1 MAPYPELIQ
10 ALSPVLVAIVAAY
23 SSVVVARIGRIQ
35 KEISTESSTKNL
47 GESVDQIRGQVN
59 QITHDHPDVLGA
71 LDHIE
76 SELQLISKRL
86 DSIELHNRKDV

>member
-10 ALSPVLVAIVAAY
+10 ALSPILVAIVAAY

-59 QITHDHPDVLGA
+59 QITHDHPDVLSA
-71 LDHIE
+71 LYHIE
-76 SELQLISKRL
+76 SELQLINKRL

>member
-10 ALSPVLVAIVAAY
+10 ALSPILVAIVAAY

-59 QITHDHPDVLGA
+59 QITHDHPDVLSA
-71 LDHIE
+71 LEYIE
-76 SELQLISKRL
+76 SELQLIGKRL

>member
-10 ALSPVLVAIVAAY
+10 ALSPILAAIVAAY

-59 QITHDHPDVLGA
+59 QITHDHPDMLSA

>member
-1 MAPYPELIQ
+1 MTTYPELIQ

-47 GESVDQIRGQVN
+47 GESVDQIRGQIN
-59 QITHDHPDVLGA
+59 QINHDHPDVLNS
-71 LDHIE
+71 LEHIE
-76 SELQLISKRL
+76 SQLQLVSMRL
-86 DSIELHNRKDV
+86 DSIELQVRKDV

>member
-1 MAPYPELIQ
+1 MTTYPELIQ

-47 GESVDQIRGQVN
+47 GESVDQIRGQIN
-59 QITHDHPDVLGA
+59 QITHDHPDVLNA
-71 LDHIE
+71 LENIE
-76 SELQLISKRL
+76 SQLQLVSMRL
-86 DSIELHNRKDV
+86 DSIELQVRKDV

>member
-1 MAPYPELIQ
+1 MTPYPELIQ
-10 ALSPVLVAIVAAY
+10 ALSPILVAIVAAY

-47 GESVDQIRGQVN
+47 GKSVDQIRGQVN
-59 QITHDHPDVLGA
+59 QITHDHPDVLNA

>member
-1 MAPYPELIQ
+1 MALHPELIQ
-10 ALSPVLVAIVAAY
+10 ALSPILVAIVAAY

-59 QITHDHPDVLGA
+59 QITHDHPDVLSA
-71 LDHIE
+71 LGHIE

>member
-10 ALSPVLVAIVAAY
+10 ALSPILVAIVAAY

-47 GESVDQIRGQVN
+47 GESVDQIRGQVS
-59 QITHDHPDVLGA
+59 QITHDHPDVLSA

>member
-10 ALSPVLVAIVAAY
+10 ALSPILVAIVAAY

-59 QITHDHPDVLGA
+59 QITHDHPDVLSA
-71 LDHIE
+71 LEQIE

>member
-10 ALSPVLVAIVAAY
+10 ALSPILVAIVAAY

-59 QITHDHPDVLGA
+59 QITHDHPDVLSA

-76 SELQLISKRL
+76 SELQLINKRL
-86 DSIELHNRKDV
+86 DSIELHNRKDI

>member
-1 MAPYPELIQ
+1 MTPYPELIQ
-10 ALSPVLVAIVAAY
+10 ALSPILVAIVAAY

-59 QITHDHPDVLGA
+59 QITHDHPDVLSA

-86 DSIELHNRKDV
+86 DSIELQVRKDV

>member
-10 ALSPVLVAIVAAY
+10 ALSPILVAIVAAY

-59 QITHDHPDVLGA
+59 QITHDHPDVLST

-86 DSIELHNRKDV
+86 DSIELHSRKDV

>member
-10 ALSPVLVAIVAAY
+10 ALSPILVAIVAAY

-59 QITHDHPDVLGA
+59 QITHDHPDVLST

>member
-10 ALSPVLVAIVAAY
+10 ALSPILVAIVAAY

-59 QITHDHPDVLGA
+59 QITHDHPDVLSA
-71 LDHIE
+71 LDHIG
-76 SELQLISKRL
+76 SELQLINKRL

>member
-10 ALSPVLVAIVAAY
+10 ALSPILVAIVAAY

-59 QITHDHPDVLGA
+59 QITHDHPDVLSA
-71 LDHIE
+71 LDYIE

>member
-1 MAPYPELIQ
+1 MTTYPELIQ

-47 GESVDQIRGQVN
+47 GESVDQIRGQIN
-59 QITHDHPDVLGA
+59 QITHDHPDVLNA
-71 LDHIE
+71 LEHIE
-76 SELQLISKRL
+76 SQLQLVSMRL
-86 DSIELHNRKDV
+86 DSIELQVRKDV

>member
-10 ALSPVLVAIVAAY
+10 ALSPILVAIVAAY

-59 QITHDHPDVLGA
+59 QITHDRPDVLSA

>member
-1 MAPYPELIQ
+1 MDPYPELIQ

-59 QITHDHPDVLGA
+59 QITHDHPDVLSA

>member
-1 MAPYPELIQ
+1 MAPYPEIIQ
-10 ALSPVLVAIVAAY
+10 ALSPILVAIVAAY

-59 QITHDHPDVLGA
+59 QITHDHPDVLSA

-86 DSIELHNRKDV
+86 DSIELHNQKDV

>member
-10 ALSPVLVAIVAAY
+10 ALSPILVAIVAAY

-59 QITHDHPDVLGA
+59 QITHDHPDVLSA
-71 LDHIE
+71 LDQIE

>member
-1 MAPYPELIQ
+1 MTTYPELIQ

-35 KEISTESSTKNL
+35 KEISTESSAKNL

-59 QITHDHPDVLGA
+59 QITHDHPDVLNT
-71 LDHIE
+71 LEHIE
-76 SELQLISKRL
+76 SQLQLVSTRL
-86 DSIELHNRKDV
+86 DSIELQVRKDV

>member
-59 QITHDHPDVLGA
+59 QITHDRPDVLSA
-71 LDHIE
+71 LEHIE

>member
-1 MAPYPELIQ
+1 MTTYPELIQ

-59 QITHDHPDVLGA
+59 QITHDHPDVLNS
-71 LDHIE
+71 LEHIE
-76 SELQLISKRL
+76 SQLQLVSTRL
-86 DSIELHNRKDV
+86 DSIELQVRKDV

>member
-10 ALSPVLVAIVAAY
+10 ALSPILVAIVAAY

-59 QITHDHPDVLGA
+59 RITHDHPDVLNT
-71 LDHIE
+71 LEHIE
-76 SELQLISKRL
+76 SRLQLISTRL
-86 DSIELHNRKDV
+86 DSIELQVRKDV

>member
-10 ALSPVLVAIVAAY
+10 ALSPILVAIVAAY

-35 KEISTESSTKNL
+35 KEISTESNTKNL

-59 QITHDHPDVLGA
+59 RITHDHPDVLSA
-71 LDHIE
+71 LEHIE

>member
-10 ALSPVLVAIVAAY
+10 ALSPILVAIVAAY

>member
-1 MAPYPELIQ
+1 MVPYPELIQ
-10 ALSPVLVAIVAAY
+10 ALSPILVAIVAAY

-59 QITHDHPDVLGA
+59 QITHDHPDVLSA
-71 LDHIE
+71 LEHIE

>member
-10 ALSPVLVAIVAAY
+10 ALSPILVAIVAAY

-59 QITHDHPDVLGA
+59 QITHDHPDVLNA

-86 DSIELHNRKDV
+86 DSIELYNRKDV

>member
-10 ALSPVLVAIVAAY
+10 ALSPILVAIVAAY

-35 KEISTESSTKNL
+35 KEISTESSAKNL

-59 QITHDHPDVLGA
+59 QITHDHPDVLSA
-71 LDHIE
+71 LEHIE
-76 SELQLISKRL
+76 SQLQLVSKRL
-86 DSIELHNRKDV
+86 DSIELQVRKDV

>member
-10 ALSPVLVAIVAAY
+10 ALSPILVAIVAAY

-59 QITHDHPDVLGA
+59 QITHDHPDVLIA

-76 SELQLISKRL
+76 SELQLINKRL

>member
-10 ALSPVLVAIVAAY
+10 ALSPILVAIVAAY

-35 KEISTESSTKNL
+35 KEISTESHTKNL

-59 QITHDHPDVLGA
+59 QITHDHPDVLSA
-71 LDHIE
+71 LDRIE

>member
-1 MAPYPELIQ
+1 MVPYPELIQ
-10 ALSPVLVAIVAAY
+10 ALSPILVAIVAAY

-59 QITHDHPDVLGA
+59 QITHDHPDVLSA

>member
-1 MAPYPELIQ
+1 MTTYPELIQ

-59 QITHDHPDVLGA
+59 QITHDHPDVLNA
-71 LDHIE
+71 LEHIE
-76 SELQLISKRL
+76 SQLQLVSMRL
-86 DSIELHNRKDV
+86 DSIELQVRKDV

>member
-10 ALSPVLVAIVAAY
+10 ALSPILVAIVAAY

-59 QITHDHPDVLGA
+59 QITHDHPDVLSA

-86 DSIELHNRKDV
+86 DSIELHNRKDF